1 VFLVGRHGLDLCNN
15 LINFMLLRS
24 GTLPAQSLVG
34 RRALG
39 SPSASRRRVRTTKDE
54 GEATT
59 MVKTHAFASAVA
71 GALMTIAAH
80 AVSDAAPQEQE
91 VQASREREEEV
102 QAPRGQEVQSP
113 RDQERQAPRGQDRQ
127 AL

>member
-1 VFLVGRHGLDLCNN
+1 
-15 LINFMLLRS
+15 MLRS
-24 GTLPAQSLVG
+24 GTLPAPRLLG

-39 SPSASRRRVRTTKDE
+39 SSSASRRQVLTTKDE

-59 MVKTHAFASAVA
+59 MIMMKTHAFASAVA

-91 VQASREREEEV
+91 VQAQREREEEV
-102 QAPRGQEVQSP
+102 QAPRGQEVQAP
-113 RDQERQAPRGQDRQ
+113 RDQEVQAPRDPEVQ
-127 AL
+127 ALRGQNGQAL